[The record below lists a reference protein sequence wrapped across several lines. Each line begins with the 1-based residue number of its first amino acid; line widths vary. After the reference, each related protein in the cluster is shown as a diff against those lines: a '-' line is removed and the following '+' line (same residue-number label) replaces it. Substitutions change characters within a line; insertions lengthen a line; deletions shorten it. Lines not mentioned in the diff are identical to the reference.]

1 MFQKRYVLILLFL
14 FSCHSFAQQKTT
26 AAVMNLKAEGVSE
39 SESRIITAR
48 LRVELFKTDKFAI
61 VERER
66 MADILQEQGFQLS
79 GCTTDECAVEA
90 GKLLGVKLMVAGEVG
105 KMEEMYTL
113 TIRLIDVQSGKIL
126 RVASEDCS
134 CAIGEFLTSSV
145 RRIAYKL
152 IGEKPPADIR
162 AKEDQMSS
170 REKPELDLWRGRHFG
185 MAFNPALLLA
195 GMGYN
200 VLYLSGGLS
209 LFNLAP
215 HGEINLPVY
224 YRNYKSENDRLLTV
238 DLEYRLFFSKS
249 KHRFFTSIGM
259 RYARLMGKKESN
271 DSQRI
276 NIDKYG
282 AFFGIGWRY
291 FSKIGI
297 YWGSGL
303 ILGTY
308 FTDDSDRIKGAFLDQ
323 GKFLFD
329 FELLKIGYAF

>member
-1 MFQKRYVLILLFL
+1 
-14 FSCHSFAQQKTT
+14 
-26 AAVMNLKAEGVSE
+26 MNLKAEGVSE
-39 SESRIITAR
+39 SESRIISAR

-66 MADILQEQGFQLS
+66 MTDILQEQGFQLS
-79 GCTTDECAVEA
+79 GCTTNECVVEA
-90 GKLLGVKLMVAGEVG
+90 GKLLGVKVMVAGEIG
-105 KMEEMYTL
+105 KMGEMYTL
-113 TIRLIDVQSGKIL
+113 SLRLIDVQSGKIL

-134 CAIGEFLTSSV
+134 CAIGQFLTGSV

-152 IGEKPPADIR
+152 IGEKPPAELQTAEPQKPSDN
-162 AKEDQMSS
+162 K
-170 REKPELDLWRGRHFG
+170 REQNVWRGRHFG
-185 MAFNPALLLA
+185 LSFNPALLLA

-200 VLYLSGGLS
+200 VLYLSGGVS

-215 HGEINLPVY
+215 HGEINFPVFF
-224 YRNYKSENDRLLTV
+224 RNYKGENEKLLTV
-238 DLEYRLFFSKS
+238 DMEYRLFFSRAKR
-249 KHRFFTSIGM
+249 RFYTSAGM
-259 RYARLMGKKESN
+259 RYARLEGKREDN

-276 NIDKYG
+276 TIDKYG
-282 AFFGIGWRY
+282 AFFGIGYRY

-303 ILGTY
+303 TLGTY
-308 FTDDSDRIKGAFLDQ
+308 FTDDSDKIKGAFMDQ